1 MEKYC
6 YSCGS
11 PLWMDQ
17 FKGTAENY
25 CKYCT
30 DESGALK
37 SREEIRQGC
46 ANWLK
51 SWSPDLDD
59 ETALERAEH
68 YMKSM
73 PEWADK

>member
-6 YSCGS
+6 FSCS
-11 PLWMDQ
+11 AQLWMEQ
-17 FKGTAENY
+17 FQGLAEDY

-30 DESGALK
+30 DEKGHLK
-37 SREEIRQGC
+37 PREEILQGC

-51 SWSPDLDD
+51 SWSPNLDD
-59 ETALERAEH
+59 ETALKRAEH
-68 YMKSM
+68 YMKAM

>member
-6 YSCGS
+6 FSCGS
-11 PLWMDQ
+11 PLWMEPFQGPADD
-17 FKGTAENY
+17 Y

-30 DESGALK
+30 DENGNLK
-37 SREEIRQGC
+37 SREEILQGC

-51 SWSPDLDD
+51 SWSPGLDD
-59 ETALERAEH
+59 ETAIERAEH
-68 YMKSM
+68 YMQSM